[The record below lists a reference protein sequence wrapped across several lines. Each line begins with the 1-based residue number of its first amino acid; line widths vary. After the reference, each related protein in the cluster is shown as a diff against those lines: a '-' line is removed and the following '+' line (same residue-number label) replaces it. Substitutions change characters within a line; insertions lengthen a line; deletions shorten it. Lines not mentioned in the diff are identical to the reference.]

1 MKYLFFVLI
10 FISCNYTDNQ
20 SKEVSFKNESPKPKN
35 KKDPIKKKVDMTNP
49 ALLPTGR
56 DIGRTFNA
64 YYRTGQVKL
73 MLQLLSREVI
83 SAYQEEEL
91 MKFLS
96 NLDYGYDM
104 TFNSMKNDEN
114 SYVLNY
120 TCIIDAT
127 KVVKQMDVVIEND
140 TARIKPF
147 DISKGLV
154 FKN

>member
-1 MKYLFFVLI
+1 MKYLFLVLI
-10 FISCNYTDNQ
+10 LISCNYTDNQ
-20 SKEVSFKNESPKPKN
+20 SKEVSNNNESPKPNN
-35 KKDPIKKKVDMTNP
+35 KDTFEPKVDMTNP

-96 NLDYGYDM
+96 NLEYGYDM

-120 TCIIDAT
+120 TCIINAT

-147 DISKGLV
+147 DISKGLI